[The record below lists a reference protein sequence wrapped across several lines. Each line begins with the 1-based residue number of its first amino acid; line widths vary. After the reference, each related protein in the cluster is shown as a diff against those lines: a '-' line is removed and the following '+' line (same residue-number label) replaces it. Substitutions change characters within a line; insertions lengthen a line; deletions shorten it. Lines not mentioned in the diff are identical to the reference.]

1 MKRKFNFTKRKFKFT
16 MKLYLGLTIQESK
29 QAKNP
34 WLPITYGKQYSI
46 KQKILIYK
54 DIRLK
59 STFSPLT

>member
-1 MKRKFNFTKRKFKFT
+1 MKRKFNFNKRKFKFT

-34 WLPITYGKQYSI
+34 WLPITYGI

-59 STFSPLT
+59 STFSPIT